1 MAIDPCF
8 ATLLADRRNE
18 LRAPPP
24 HVALADLRK
33 ANKAFLVSAPVP
45 LIHAVEQLEI
55 EAASS
60 LIALRI
66 YRPSAAENLPVT
78 LFCHG
83 GGFVLGDLDTHDSI
97 CSRLALSAGCVVVSV
112 DYRRSPENKFPSP
125 VEDCFSALRWIS
137 TPSPR
142 LNADAERVAVCG
154 DSAGATLAA
163 AAAMLARSRGVA
175 VRYVAMIYPITDAA
189 CDTDSMRQYGQGYLL
204 TRSALQWFWNCY
216 LANPQDADD
225 PLASILRA
233 DLTGFPPTTVA
244 TAEFDPLR
252 SEGEA
257 FADRVRD
264 AGVPVVARRY
274 LGMLHGF
281 AGLPH
286 LTPVAARVI
295 EDIAADLR
303 AAFQRSVP

>member
-8 ATLLADRRNE
+8 TALLADRRNE

-24 HVALADLRK
+24 HVTLADLRN
-33 ANKAFLVSAPVP
+33 ANKAFLLSAPVP
-45 LIHAVEQLEI
+45 PIHAVEQLEI
-55 EAASS
+55 EGASGR
-60 LIALRI
+60 IALRI
-66 YRPSAAENLPVT
+66 YRPSAAGNLPVA

-83 GGFVLGDLDTHDSI
+83 GGFVLGDLDTHDAI
-97 CSRLALSAGCVVVSV
+97 CSRLALSAGGVVVSV
-112 DYRRSPENKFPSP
+112 DYGRAPESKFPGP
-125 VEDCFSALRWIS
+125 VEDCFSALNWIS
-137 TPSPR
+137 TQSSR
-142 LNADAERVAVCG
+142 LNVDPHRLAVCG

-163 AAAMLARSRGVA
+163 AAAMLARSRGVS

-189 CDTDSMRQYGQGYLL
+189 CDTTSIHQYERGYLL

-216 LANPQDADD
+216 LANPQDAED

-257 FADRVRD
+257 FADRLRGC
-264 AGVPVVARRY
+264 GVTVVARRY

-281 AGLPH
+281 AGMPH
-286 LTPVAARVI
+286 LTPVATRVI
-295 EDIAADLR
+295 EDIAGDLR
-303 AAFQRSVP
+303 AAF